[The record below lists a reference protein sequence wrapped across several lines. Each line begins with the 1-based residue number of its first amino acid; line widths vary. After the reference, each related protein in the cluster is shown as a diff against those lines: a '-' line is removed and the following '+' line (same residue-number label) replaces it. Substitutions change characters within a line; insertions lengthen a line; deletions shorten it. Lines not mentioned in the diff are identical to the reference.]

1 MPGLIF
7 TQKHLKATAKS
18 EFKNKHKEKLF
29 WGQLSS
35 LTQKKNSNYS
45 CSSKCYQSCSTKENI
60 YNNFQQT
67 LPDPSNYSTTTV
79 A

>member
-29 WGQLSS
+29 RGQLSS
-35 LTQKKNSNYS
+35 LTHKNNSNY
-45 CSSKCYQSCSTKENI
+45 
-60 YNNFQQT
+60 
-67 LPDPSNYSTTTV
+67 
-79 A
+79 

>member
-35 LTQKKNSNYS
+35 LTQKK
-45 CSSKCYQSCSTKENI
+45 KKR
-60 YNNFQQT
+60 
-67 LPDPSNYSTTTV
+67 
-79 A
+79 